1 MILAFIVGRNK
12 SKDAQIG
19 RIEATKNIF
28 GWIAF
33 SKGRMLV

>member
-1 MILAFIVGRNK
+1 MISAFIAVTNK